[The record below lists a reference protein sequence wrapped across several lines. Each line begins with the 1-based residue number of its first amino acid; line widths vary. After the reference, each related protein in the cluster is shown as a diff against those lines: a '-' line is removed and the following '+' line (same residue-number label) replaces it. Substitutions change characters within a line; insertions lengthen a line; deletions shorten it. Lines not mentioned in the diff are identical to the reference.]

1 MLLLRN
7 AGVSFT
13 VVVITSL
20 KICYTRVIQVAMS
33 AVGEDVLN
41 EKLLRLKNSRSG
53 HLSTVTARLNEIDA
67 LLSNENI
74 DLVKEK
80 LTDFTA
86 AFEAFKEAHIFYLS
100 YVEDETC
107 IARCQESFDREVVRR
122 DDFSRRV
129 QEWIVRTEE
138 AIRLNSQV
146 SPDDSASNG
155 GFRFASKSS
164 RRPGRSSC
172 SRGSR
177 ESSCSS
183 LSVVRAK
190 EAARIAELKA
200 EAAVFKK
207 RQFLEEQRFR
217 LKQEEKLLSLE
228 TEIAKSQA
236 REQALASVVD
246 PNSRVVLP
254 SPGFMDPDPHLAAAD
269 PDKVDA
275 NRPLAVPNPASTESN
290 PRLIVP
296 SPVTLE
302 TSHPGRTSSAP
313 VAQGHST
320 MNPEAQEW
328 PQRLLVTNNDGSLS
342 GSNQSGALSSPSERA
357 FHEMLEL
364 HQHQNALQR
373 QQNKIVEMLAT
384 QQKKS
389 SLPHPKVPIFDGSPM
404 EYGPFIRAFENIIE
418 SKTSS
423 SSERLYYLEQFTSG
437 DVKELVRSCQFLP
450 PDRGYPEA
458 KRLMKK
464 KFGNDFRVVAAYES
478 KALNWPEVKAEDAV
492 GLNRFSLFLMR
503 CKNAMEGSGHL
514 TKLEQ
519 PDTVRKLVLKLPF
532 NLRVRWRRLVDDI
545 MNTETRA
552 IRFRDFVEFVDHEA
566 RVVTNPVFGS
576 IVEDTKPKLDRRDG
590 RLQKGSLT
598 KRAGE
603 LSFAVQVGSSQNAP
617 TGFAPARGTPPSVGE
632 VSCLYCQAGHTL
644 ENCISLRNRPYM
656 DRIEFLKSKGLCFG
670 CLSSDHAAK
679 NCPGRKS
686 CTFPNCTK
694 KHPAVLHTNS
704 VARKQQAEN
713 PPANPSARE
722 GVARVQN
729 ALVNPDGKIKTANN
743 ECLSRT
749 GMAVVPVKV
758 WIKGSKTPTV
768 TYAFLDSG
776 SSSTFCT
783 ETLMRQLGVS
793 GTKTTISLTTLEKK
807 DSLVDS
813 FVVTDLTISD
823 LDENVFIDL
832 PTLYTRPSIPVSR
845 EDIPTQDDVDKWP
858 HLSGVHLPKVDA
870 EIGLLI
876 ASDVPKVLDPLK

>member
-7 AGVSFT
+7 AGVSFA

-53 HLSTVTARLNEIDA
+53 HLSTVTAGLSEIYA
-67 LLSNENI
+67 LLSNEENI
-74 DLVKEK
+74 DLVNEK

-100 YVEDETC
+100 YVQDETC
-107 IARCQESFDREVVRR
+107 IARCQESFDREVVGR

-138 AIRLNSQV
+138 AVRLNSQV

-183 LSVVRAK
+183 RSVVRAK
-190 EAARIAELKA
+190 EAARTAELKA

-246 PNSRVVLP
+246 PNLRVVIP
-254 SPGFMDPDPHLAAAD
+254 SPGFMDPDSHIAAAD

-275 NRPLAVPNPASTESN
+275 NRPLAVPSPASAESN

-320 MNPEAQEW
+320 MNPEAPEW

-357 FHEMLEL
+357 FHAMLEL

-389 SLPHPKVPIFDGSPM
+389 SLPHPKVPIFDG
-404 EYGPFIRAFENIIE
+404 
-418 SKTSS
+418 
-423 SSERLYYLEQFTSG
+423 
-437 DVKELVRSCQFLP
+437 VRSLYQ
-450 PDRGYPEA
+450 
-458 KRLMKK
+458 
-464 KFGNDFRVVAAYES
+464 
-478 KALNWPEVKAEDAV
+478 
-492 GLNRFSLFLMR
+492 SL
-503 CKNAMEGSGHL
+503 
-514 TKLEQ
+514 
-519 PDTVRKLVLKLPF
+519 
-532 NLRVRWRRLVDDI
+532 
-545 MNTETRA
+545 
-552 IRFRDFVEFVDHEA
+552 
-566 RVVTNPVFGS
+566 
-576 IVEDTKPKLDRRDG
+576 
-590 RLQKGSLT
+590 
-598 KRAGE
+598 
-603 LSFAVQVGSSQNAP
+603 
-617 TGFAPARGTPPSVGE
+617 
-632 VSCLYCQAGHTL
+632 
-644 ENCISLRNRPYM
+644 
-656 DRIEFLKSKGLCFG
+656 
-670 CLSSDHAAK
+670 
-679 NCPGRKS
+679 
-686 CTFPNCTK
+686 
-694 KHPAVLHTNS
+694 
-704 VARKQQAEN
+704 
-713 PPANPSARE
+713 
-722 GVARVQN
+722 
-729 ALVNPDGKIKTANN
+729 
-743 ECLSRT
+743 
-749 GMAVVPVKV
+749 
-758 WIKGSKTPTV
+758 
-768 TYAFLDSG
+768 
-776 SSSTFCT
+776 
-783 ETLMRQLGVS
+783 
-793 GTKTTISLTTLEKK
+793 
-807 DSLVDS
+807 
-813 FVVTDLTISD
+813 
-823 LDENVFIDL
+823 
-832 PTLYTRPSIPVSR
+832 
-845 EDIPTQDDVDKWP
+845 
-858 HLSGVHLPKVDA
+858 
-870 EIGLLI
+870 
-876 ASDVPKVLDPLK
+876 